1 MALSEPQLARKR
13 LSELRTPTKPIILFK
28 RFLKTRVDPDGDL
41 LWSYSA
47 QEGRL
52 IFGRSSLHVYRVQA
66 GVRLR
71 ASRRGVE
78 VKISPGFLE
87 LESRA
92 SDTLALSQKFEVVA
106 TDSSALTRKI
116 RLSNLGKETVKAIVI
131 SLHDPTSINFRGSSD
146 PPGGVGVNAFNRGDH
161 VAIDDLG
168 DVAGARVIGCSPAP
182 RIIYMTKDKTRA
194 LELLERGEL
203 SESTAGISGPIMV
216 LTQHE
221 LEIVPRGSAE
231 VTFVSVHNSSGLEG
245 ALSTFTSIISHGG
258 GVVAR
263 QQQQRPVPPI
273 IASSSQ
279 DLNFASAWAL
289 SRVSSIEGDSSL
301 LDRLETI
308 RSLSLVNPELCQ
320 KLLRETIAS
329 QRKNGAL
336 PHSLNESTDGVLE
349 TSLFLMNASLSFRVL
364 AEKKEIRACYRSLRR
379 AAKYLRELTR
389 AGLVHCNPA
398 LPQGWRRELSAGYP
412 TGILA
417 EVNLGVAGSLRAFG
431 ALAALE
437 GKGSDAAL
445 ASDASE
451 NLIGLIREKLL
462 DDGVAGLVLN
472 IDEKGRLHREESIDE
487 VLACYRLSL
496 SNSLTAALARR
507 MLEKDFETGFGP
519 RTLPT
524 TSPLF
529 VNGNYFAGQLGGYWT
544 RAALAS
550 ALLSYRAGYAELGSA
565 QLLKVSRLV
574 HDGVAGLPGEFPY
587 WFDPENRGFHS
598 EESDPVAAAR
608 LIESVF
614 YGEMGLSEE
623 NGLDPPRAT
632 QVRWLFVSGFGNGG
646 SQAFFLGREG
656 NEVRVAN
663 SSRDPRRGNSTHGR
677 FERLVT
683 SKPQVVAAQFS
694 EPGNLVCVGSSSD
707 QPSSCLLTL
716 PLRDPSLSKHLMAR
730 LEEFNCGSG
739 RWVEGPSVRLQ
750 ERMTISVKLPP
761 YGWKMLRLHPPPP
774 SSLS

>member
-1 MALSEPQLARKR
+1 
-13 LSELRTPTKPIILFK
+13 
-28 RFLKTRVDPDGDL
+28 
-41 LWSYSA
+41 
-47 QEGRL
+47 
-52 IFGRSSLHVYRVQA
+52 
-66 GVRLR
+66 
-71 ASRRGVE
+71 
-78 VKISPGFLE
+78 
-87 LESRA
+87 
-92 SDTLALSQKFEVVA
+92 
-106 TDSSALTRKI
+106 
-116 RLSNLGKETVKAIVI
+116 
-131 SLHDPTSINFRGSSD
+131 
-146 PPGGVGVNAFNRGDH
+146 
-161 VAIDDLG
+161 
-168 DVAGARVIGCSPAP
+168 
-182 RIIYMTKDKTRA
+182 
-194 LELLERGEL
+194 
-203 SESTAGISGPIMV
+203 
-216 LTQHE
+216 
-221 LEIVPRGSAE
+221 
-231 VTFVSVHNSSGLEG
+231 
-245 ALSTFTSIISHGG
+245 
-258 GVVAR
+258 
-263 QQQQRPVPPI
+263 
-273 IASSSQ
+273 
-279 DLNFASAWAL
+279 
-289 SRVSSIEGDSSL
+289 
-301 LDRLETI
+301 
-308 RSLSLVNPELCQ
+308 
-320 KLLRETIAS
+320 
-329 QRKNGAL
+329 
-336 PHSLNESTDGVLE
+336 
-349 TSLFLMNASLSFRVL
+349 
-364 AEKKEIRACYRSLRR
+364 
-379 AAKYLRELTR
+379 
-389 AGLVHCNPA
+389 
-398 LPQGWRRELSAGYP
+398 
-412 TGILA
+412 
-417 EVNLGVAGSLRAFG
+417 
-431 ALAALE
+431 
-437 GKGSDAAL
+437 
-445 ASDASE
+445 
-451 NLIGLIREKLL
+451 
-462 DDGVAGLVLN
+462 
-472 IDEKGRLHREESIDE
+472 
-487 VLACYRLSL
+487 
-496 SNSLTAALARR
+496 

-550 ALLSYRAGYAELGSA
+550 ALVSYRAGYAGLGSA

-632 QVRWLFVSGFGNGG
+632 QVGWLFVSGFGNGG